1 MTAPP
6 WSSVAPP
13 QPLASAVD
21 PDAAPDP
28 RDGVDRPAE
37 EPDAPYVGWEETGPA
52 PAPPP
57 RSPGPEPSVPRLDAS
72 PAVPF
77 PAPPPP
83 PAVPPLPLPVPPS
96 PPRDHR
102 SDATEP
108 GPAALD
114 WAEQQPAGHRP
125 AEHGQGQGQQQE
137 GQAWPERDGWRAA
150 DDYPSPPDAW
160 QTTYQEKERTGRG
173 RTVVLV
179 AVVALVALAIVVGVA
194 VLVFGGDEA
203 PPPGATA
210 ASASA
215 GPKVSGPP
223 PGGLKLRDDSSTIS
237 LTWTDPSSGAVPFM
251 VAGGRTGQKLGVL
264 ATVDPGQTSYTVNGL
279 NSRVDYCFTVL
290 AVYSTDAFATSGQV
304 CTARGPAPTPS

>member
-1 MTAPP
+1 M
-6 WSSVAPP
+6 
-13 QPLASAVD
+13 
-21 PDAAPDP
+21 
-28 RDGVDRPAE
+28 
-37 EPDAPYVGWEETGPA
+37 
-52 PAPPP
+52 
-57 RSPGPEPSVPRLDAS
+57 PRLDAS
-72 PAVPF
+72 ADAPF
-77 PAPPPP
+77 PVPPPPFPVPPPPAPVPPPP
-83 PAVPPLPLPVPPS
+83 PPP

-102 SDATEP
+102 SDATER
-108 GPAALD
+108 GPATPD
-114 WAEQQPAGHRP
+114 WAEQQAAAHGPAGQGQ
-125 AEHGQGQGQQQE
+125 EGQGQGQE
-137 GQAWPERDGWRAA
+137 GQEQAWHARDGWRAD

-160 QTTYQEKERTGRG
+160 QTTYQEERTGRR

-194 VLVFGGDEA
+194 VLMFGRDEA
-203 PPPGATA
+203 PPPGATP

-223 PGGLKLRDDSSTIS
+223 PGDLKLRDDSSTIS

-290 AVYSTDAFATSGQV
+290 AVYSTDTFATSGQV